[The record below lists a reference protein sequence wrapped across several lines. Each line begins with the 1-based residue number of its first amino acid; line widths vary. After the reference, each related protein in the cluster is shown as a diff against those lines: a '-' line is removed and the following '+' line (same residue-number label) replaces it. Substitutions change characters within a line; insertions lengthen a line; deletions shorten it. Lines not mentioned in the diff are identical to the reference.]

1 MKNRILMMLFV
12 LLFSITAIGQNNI
25 PFLECHYAEKFL
37 DNRLKQDMFRQDE
50 MVLRISKTSSEFF
63 SLWRRRRN
71 EIQDSILAKGGN
83 QADIMAARE
92 KIIYPLSNQHQT
104 IYIFICAL

>member
-50 MVLRISKTSSEFF
+50 MVLRISRRHQSF
-63 SLWRRRRN
+63 SVYGEDGAMKFRTAYWQKVETKLISW
-71 EIQDSILAKGGN
+71 Q
-83 QADIMAARE
+83 RE
-92 KIIYPLSNQHQT
+92 RKS
-104 IYIFICAL
+104 YIH